1 MIQSFADETTA
12 DIFQERNSKDARQ
25 IPKALWR
32 VVQRKLKMLDVAV
45 RIDDLESPPGNR
57 LKSGVEP
64 KFIQNRGSSPVS
76 ACIGQIMFVLSR
88 SCRCG
93 VEQSGSSSGS

>member
-1 MIQSFADETTA
+1 MIQSFADKTTA

-57 LKSGVEP
+57 LKLLKGRLKRRYSLRVNEQYRVTFGWEDGHAFEVAVEDYH
-64 KFIQNRGSSPVS
+64 
-76 ACIGQIMFVLSR
+76 
-88 SCRCG
+88 
-93 VEQSGSSSGS
+93 

>member
-1 MIQSFADETTA
+1 MIQSFADQTTA

-45 RIDDLESPPGNR
+45 QIDDLESPPGNR
-57 LKSGVEP
+57 LKPLKGQLKGRYSIRVNEQYRVTFRWENGHAFEVAVEDYH
-64 KFIQNRGSSPVS
+64 
-76 ACIGQIMFVLSR
+76 
-88 SCRCG
+88 
-93 VEQSGSSSGS
+93 